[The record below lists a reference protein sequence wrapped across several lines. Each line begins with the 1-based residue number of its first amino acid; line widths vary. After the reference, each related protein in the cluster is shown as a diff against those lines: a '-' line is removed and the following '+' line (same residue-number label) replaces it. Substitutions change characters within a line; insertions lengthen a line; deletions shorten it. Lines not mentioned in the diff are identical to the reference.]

1 MPTLKKTITTL
12 KIPKYCGLKELAK
25 ICNVPVKQVMKSLV
39 TRKHKKYFIA
49 NEEYVFSTKNAII
62 LPFELSAQFVETN
75 INYKGNNKN
84 NVAIEE
90 DTVDPIN
97 IMNELLLL
105 EMEENNKNK
114 LKKNVK
120 QLNDKPITFEPNAIL
135 PPTVVVLGERDHGK
149 TTLVNALTGRRV
161 REKGGITQRVGAA
174 RYYFNYFEN
183 NNDDTHNNQ
192 ILNREASITLL
203 DTPGHQHFVDMQR
216 ESAFNADMALVVIA
230 CDEGITPGTA
240 NVMQHA
246 FDADIPLSFVFT
258 KMDLLTTD
266 DEKKR
271 FNEIEN
277 YLKTTF
283 PNSPMTT
290 LNNLNDRANPNRALE
305 CGNMLSTW
313 AEENQMYVRS
323 NGYASCFVLDSFA
336 DRSRGMLL
344 RVLILEGKL
353 NIDDSFVAGTMHGII
368 RNMYCVFNQTNPI
381 VGSGINNYQ
390 KSKNNHKNNMN
401 DNDTSHQMKY
411 NTTYEVIEAKPGDV
425 VDVMLRG
432 HQGKLRNLSPPRM
445 GEGFFALPLENSKK
459 IVEYRIMES
468 TLELHKN
475 NHNNNTVNTNGDDGI
490 VIQDKDPQGN
500 ELSGL
505 MNQQMN
511 KQNVVV
517 VDNNDDDNDRMMG
530 KHYPLVVKA
539 DTSSGL
545 LSLNSIIDT
554 TSIDVVVGGI
564 GRITK
569 YDIDVA
575 SLYETIIVSYNIP
588 ISKEIHDYAMS
599 KDVYIEQ
606 GDVLPELLERIFQH
620 FDVDISDDTKK
631 VMGEE
636 EEDV

>member
-1 MPTLKKTITTL
+1 
-12 KIPKYCGLKELAK
+12 
-25 ICNVPVKQVMKSLV
+25 
-39 TRKHKKYFIA
+39 
-49 NEEYVFSTKNAII
+49 
-62 LPFELSAQFVETN
+62 
-75 INYKGNNKN
+75 
-84 NVAIEE
+84 
-90 DTVDPIN
+90 
-97 IMNELLLL
+97 
-105 EMEENNKNK
+105 
-114 LKKNVK
+114 
-120 QLNDKPITFEPNAIL
+120 
-135 PPTVVVLGERDHGK
+135 
-149 TTLVNALTGRRV
+149 
-161 REKGGITQRVGAA
+161 
-174 RYYFNYFEN
+174 
-183 NNDDTHNNQ
+183 
-192 ILNREASITLL
+192 
-203 DTPGHQHFVDMQR
+203 
-216 ESAFNADMALVVIA
+216 
-230 CDEGITPGTA
+230 
-240 NVMQHA
+240 
-246 FDADIPLSFVFT
+246 
-258 KMDLLTTD
+258 
-266 DEKKR
+266 
-271 FNEIEN
+271 
-277 YLKTTF
+277 
-283 PNSPMTT
+283 
-290 LNNLNDRANPNRALE
+290 
-305 CGNMLSTW
+305 
-313 AEENQMYVRS
+313 
-323 NGYASCFVLDSFA
+323 
-336 DRSRGMLL
+336 
-344 RVLILEGKL
+344 
-353 NIDDSFVAGTMHGII
+353 
-368 RNMYCVFNQTNPI
+368 
-381 VGSGINNYQ
+381 
-390 KSKNNHKNNMN
+390 
-401 DNDTSHQMKY
+401 
-411 NTTYEVIEAKPGDV
+411 
-425 VDVMLRG
+425 
-432 HQGKLRNLSPPRM
+432 M

-588 ISKEIHDYAMS
+588 ISKEIHDYAIG

-620 FDVDISDDTKK
+620 FDIDISDDTKK